1 MTPQLERV
9 IIQVD
14 QLSAEERRQL
24 LDYLQ
29 AEAALEEEIL
39 SASIGDAIREDGSI
53 DFAKLYQRGQS
64 AADLHEEFPDIID
77 DDGHI
82 SGDLRQH
89 E

>member
-39 SASIGDAIREDGSI
+39 STSIGDAIREDGSI
-53 DFAKLYQRGQS
+53 DFAKLYQRGRN
-64 AADLHEEFPDIID
+64 EPDRFFSTAPLF
-77 DDGHI
+77 
-82 SGDLRQH
+82 SG
-89 E
+89 ET